1 MTLSVITSY
10 ESKMNL
16 LMNTDTGVI
25 YLRDME
31 YTFKDRNFK
40 FHIQLDMLHQ
50 TTDRIRKLDM
60 LHQTTDRIRIC
71 DSDHNV
77 IVSISSKSPIYL
89 HDIFREICSYGLID
103 VIYSHVY
110 DYIRFNKRT
119 YTKYELMYSLD
130 HLLRERFVYDFEIK
144 CS

>member
-50 TTDRIRKLDM
+50 TTDRIR
-60 LHQTTDRIRIC
+60 IC
-71 DSDHNV
+71 DGDHNV

>member
-16 LMNTDTGVI
+16 LMNSDTGVI

-50 TTDRIRKLDM
+50 TTDRIR
-60 LHQTTDRIRIC
+60 IC
-71 DSDHNV
+71 DGDHNV

-130 HLLRERFVYDFEIK
+130 HLLRERFIYDFEIK

>member
-1 MTLSVITSY
+1 MVDYGDIDMTLSVITSY
-10 ESKMNL
+10 ESKMKL
-16 LMNTDTGVI
+16 LLNKDSGMI
-25 YLRDME
+25 YVRDME
-31 YTFKDRNFK
+31 FIFYDRNFK

-50 TTDRIRKLDM
+50 S
-60 LHQTTDRIRIC
+60 TDRIRIC
-71 DSDHNV
+71 DDNHNV
-77 IVSISSKSPIYL
+77 IVSISSKSPVYL
-89 HDIFREICSYGLID
+89 HDIFRELCSFGLID

-144 CS
+144 CG

>member
-10 ESKMNL
+10 ESKMKL
-16 LMNTDTGVI
+16 LMNSDTGVI

-50 TTDRIRKLDM
+50 TTDRIR
-60 LHQTTDRIRIC
+60 IC
-71 DSDHNV
+71 DRDHNV

>member
-16 LMNTDTGVI
+16 LMNKDTGVI

-50 TTDRIRKLDM
+50 TTDRIR
-60 LHQTTDRIRIC
+60 IC
-71 DSDHNV
+71 DGDHNV

>member
-16 LMNTDTGVI
+16 LMNSDTGVI

-50 TTDRIRKLDM
+50 TTDRIR
-60 LHQTTDRIRIC
+60 IC
-71 DSDHNV
+71 DGDHNV

-89 HDIFREICSYGLID
+89 HDNFREICSYGLID

>member
-10 ESKMNL
+10 ESKMKVL
-16 LMNTDTGVI
+16 LNKDSGMI
-25 YLRDME
+25 YVRDME
-31 YTFKDRNFK
+31 FIFNDRNFK

-50 TTDRIRKLDM
+50 S
-60 LHQTTDRIRIC
+60 TDRIRIC
-71 DSDHNV
+71 DDNHNV
-77 IVSISSKSPIYL
+77 IVSISSKSPVYL
-89 HDIFREICSYGLID
+89 HNIFRELCSYGLID

-130 HLLRERFVYDFEIK
+130 HLLRERFLYDFEIK
-144 CS
+144 CG

>member
-1 MTLSVITSY
+1 
-10 ESKMNL
+10 MNL

-40 FHIQLDMLHQ
+40 FHIQ
-50 TTDRIRKLDM
+50 LDM

-144 CS
+144 CG